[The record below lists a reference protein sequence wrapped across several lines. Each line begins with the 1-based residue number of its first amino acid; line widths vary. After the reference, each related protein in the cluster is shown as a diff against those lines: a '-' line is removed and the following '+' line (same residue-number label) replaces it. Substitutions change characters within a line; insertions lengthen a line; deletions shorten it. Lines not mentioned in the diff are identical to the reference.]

1 MTRTRY
7 HTDGQ
12 TCPDRYK
19 TCLRWHT
26 TWKPTHTPDGPAWAP
41 QALWIDR
48 FGYAQR
54 GAPVEVVAEPP
65 KPQGVWVTKD
75 SGERQE
81 YPSGMRRDLQEG
93 KPRFDLIF
101 PEGVAYEDQI
111 LTRFAGLLER
121 GAAKYGD
128 NNWQLANSEEELKR
142 FRASGLRH
150 MIQWA
155 CGETDEDHATAV
167 IFNLMA
173 YEHTKRKLEADD

>member
-1 MTRTRY
+1 MRLMHGRPGL
-7 HTDGQ
+7 H
-12 TCPDRYK
+12 PNNP
-19 TCLRWHT
+19 H
-26 TWKPTHTPDGPAWAP
+26 
-41 QALWIDR
+41 
-48 FGYAQR
+48 R
-54 GAPVEVVAEPP
+54 GAHWEYDSCTAEPP
-65 KPQGVWVTKD
+65 HCTPDNPNHVEEDDQVAKTPKPGTEPVPRAGFITKD
-75 SGERQE
+75 SGQRLD
-81 YPSGMRRDLQEG
+81 YPSGMRRDIQDG

-101 PEGVAYEDQI
+101 PEGIPYEEQL

-121 GAAKYGD
+121 GAQKYGE

-173 YEHTKRKLEADD
+173 YEHTKRKLGS

>member
-1 MTRTRY
+1 MTRTRKMI
-7 HTDGQ
+7 G
-12 TCPDRYK
+12 RYG
-19 TCLRWHT
+19 TEHEYLENVCDSRCQDVDPNYRPNHYFNDPVLG
-26 TWKPTHTPDGPAWAP
+26 DPALCGDSNHNHP
-41 QALWIDR
+41 EEE
-48 FGYAQR
+48 
-54 GAPVEVVAEPP
+54 PVGS
-65 KPQGVWVTKD
+65 KYVTKD
-75 SGERQE
+75 SGQRQD
-81 YPSGMRRDLQEG
+81 YASGMRRDLQEG

-101 PEGVAYEDQI
+101 PEGVAFEDQL

-128 NNWQLANSEEELKR
+128 NNWQLANSDEELKR

-173 YEHTKRKLEADD
+173 YENTKRKMEQEDG

>member
-1 MTRTRY
+1 MTRTRMMI
-7 HTDGQ
+7 G
-12 TCPDRYK
+12 
-19 TCLRWHT
+19 
-26 TWKPTHTPDGPAWAP
+26 
-41 QALWIDR
+41 
-48 FGYAQR
+48 
-54 GAPVEVVAEPP
+54 
-65 KPQGVWVTKD
+65 KPQTEHEFFAGTCDRPGSKCVDVDPNYDPEEESVGTKYVTKD
-75 SGERQE
+75 SGQRQE
-81 YPSGMRRDLQEG
+81 YASGMRRDVQQG

-101 PEGVAYEDQI
+101 PEGVAYDDQL

-128 NNWQLANSEEELKR
+128 NNWQLADSEEELKR

-173 YEHTKRKLEADD
+173 YENTKRKMGTGDA